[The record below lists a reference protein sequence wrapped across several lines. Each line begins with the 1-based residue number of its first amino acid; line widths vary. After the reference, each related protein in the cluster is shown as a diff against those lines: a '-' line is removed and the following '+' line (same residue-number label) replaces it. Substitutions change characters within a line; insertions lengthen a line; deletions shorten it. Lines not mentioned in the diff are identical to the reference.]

1 MPRVGAADA
10 SVWGLRRHVL
20 PTLLSCSYILAFSAF
35 LAFLPPHLRQEGV
48 GARVGGLLIG
58 IFRIAP
64 LLVAL
69 PFGLLADR
77 LEPKQLVTVGLAV
90 LAGALAVAAG
100 VRNLFLI
107 FLLFLLAGSAGSLFQ
122 VNNQAGYYKVL
133 GERSRAAK
141 LGWYQGVTALGF
153 GLGPLFAGLI
163 LRGGWLRSP
172 MLIGSVLII
181 PFVFLSLWGERVPG
195 TRVSLPEYRRDLAL
209 PGVWLLAAM
218 VLLFSFHFGVEATC
232 FTLFLQDVLRQSDT
246 QIGMTYLYISTAL
259 AVVMVGT
266 GLVSQRVHQPR
277 LTGFLALI
285 CSGVGNLVMPW
296 IGSLGW
302 LLAARFLHVLGDGAF
317 MVFQSII
324 IANFFHRQRLG
335 GNLGVFV
342 TMGNVG
348 YFLGAAVS
356 GYVPGNVYPFF
367 LAGLLAFLA
376 TFLFAVWGRPLWTA
390 PPEAASPP
398 DPGRGGA
405 GDGPQPVPSVPVSAE
420 GG

>member
-1 MPRVGAADA
+1 VPRGGAGDGRT
-10 SVWGLRRHVL
+10 WGLRRHVL
-20 PTLLSCSYILAFSAF
+20 PTVLSASYILAFSAF
-35 LAFLPPHLRQEGV
+35 LAFLPPHLRDEGV
-48 GARVGGLLIG
+48 SARVSGLLIG
-58 IFRIAP
+58 LFRIAP

-90 LAGALAVAAG
+90 FAGALAVAAA
-100 VRNLFLI
+100 VKNLFLI

-172 MLIGSVLII
+172 MLIGSLLIL
-181 PFVFLSLWGERVPG
+181 PFVFLSLWGERVAG

-209 PGVWLLAAM
+209 PGVWLLATI
-218 VLLFSFHFGVEATC
+218 VLLFSFHFGVEAAC
-232 FTLFLQDVLRQSDT
+232 FTLFLQDVLRQNDAQVGT
-246 QIGMTYLYISTAL
+246 TYLYISTAL

-296 IGSLGW
+296 IRSLGW

-342 TMGNVG
+342 TMGNIG
-348 YFLGAAVS
+348 YFIGAAVS
-356 GYVPGNVYPFF
+356 GCVPGNVYPFF
-367 LAGLLAFLA
+367 LAGLLAFFA
-376 TFLFAVWGRPLWTA
+376 TGLFAVWGRPLWTA
-390 PPEAASPP
+390 LPDVASAPE
-398 DPGRGGA
+398 PGSGGA
-405 GDGPQPVPSVPVSAE
+405 GDGPSRLQFVSIGTE

>member
-1 MPRVGAADA
+1 MAGEGGL
-10 SVWGLRRHVL
+10 STWGIRRHVL
-20 PTLLSCSYILAFSAF
+20 PTVLSCSYILAFSAF
-35 LAFLPPHLRQEGV
+35 LAFLPPHLRDEGV
-48 GARVGGLLIG
+48 GAGVSGLLIG

-90 LAGALAVAAG
+90 FAGALAVAAA
-100 VRNLFLI
+100 VRNLFFI
-107 FLLFLLAGSAGSLFQ
+107 FPLFLLAGSAGSLFQ

-133 GERSRAAK
+133 GERSRATK

-172 MLIGSVLII
+172 MLIGSLLIL
-181 PFVFLSLWGERVPG
+181 PFVLLSLWGERVPG
-195 TRVSLPEYRRDLAL
+195 TRVSFPEYRRDLAL
-209 PGVWLLAAM
+209 PGVWLLATI
-218 VLLFSFHFGVEATC
+218 VLLFCFHFGVEATC
-232 FTLFLQDVLRQSDT
+232 FTLFLKDVLRQSDAQVGT
-246 QIGMTYLYISTAL
+246 TYLYISTAL

-296 IGSLGW
+296 VRSLGW

-317 MVFQSII
+317 VVFQSII

-342 TMGNVG
+342 TMGNIG
-348 YFLGAAVS
+348 YFVGAAVS

-376 TFLFAVWGRPLWTA
+376 TFLFAVWGGPLWTVPPYAA
-390 PPEAASPP
+390 PALETGDTGSH
-398 DPGRGGA
+398 DPGDGGEFVLA
-405 GDGPQPVPSVPVSAE
+405 GTDG
-420 GG
+420 G

>member
-1 MPRVGAADA
+1 MAGEGGL
-10 SVWGLRRHVL
+10 STWGLRRHVL
-20 PTLLSCSYILAFSAF
+20 PTVLSCSYILAFSAF
-35 LAFLPPHLRQEGV
+35 LAFLPPHLRNEGV
-48 GARVGGLLIG
+48 GAGVSGLLIG

-90 LAGALAVAAG
+90 FASALAVAAA

-107 FLLFLLAGSAGSLFQ
+107 FLLFLLAGFAGSLFQ

-172 MLIGSVLII
+172 MLIGSLLIL
-181 PFVFLSLWGERVPG
+181 PFVFLSLSGERVPG

-209 PGVWLLAAM
+209 PGVWLLATI
-218 VLLFSFHFGVEATC
+218 VLLFSFHFGVEASC
-232 FTLFLQDVLRQSDT
+232 FTLFLQDVLRQNDT
-246 QIGMTYLYISTAL
+246 QVGTTYLYISTAL

-296 IGSLGW
+296 VRSLGW

-317 MVFQSII
+317 VVFQSII

-342 TMGNVG
+342 TMGNIG
-348 YFLGAAVS
+348 YFVGAAVS

-390 PPEAASPP
+390 PPDVASAP
-398 DPGRGGA
+398 DPGSGGA
-405 GDGPQPVPSVPVSAE
+405 GDGRHRLQFVPIGAE